1 MSSAIDLRTTSVDDG
16 PRNVEVMILPPM
28 NDILIDKDELNFL
41 LWDWLRLDEL
51 LEQSSADVD
60 REAAEAILDLS
71 HKLARDAFLPLFKLS
86 DANEPVL
93 DAGEVRA
100 LPQMRE
106 VLREYASL
114 GLFSAGFPE
123 KSGGLGMPALL
134 SSGSFLQFLAASL
147 SVSAYPM
154 LTVANARLLTT
165 FGSAAQIEA
174 FAKPQIAGEWFGTM
188 CLSEPQAGSNLAD
201 VATRA
206 MPDGEDDLGA
216 RYRLFGNKMW
226 ISGGDHDLAGNIVH
240 LVLAKIPG
248 EDGQIGTDTRG
259 ISLFVVPK
267 FLPDGER
274 NDIVVT
280 GLNHKLGYRGTTNCV
295 LAIGESGAPVAG
307 GEGALGW
314 LVGQP
319 GQGLP
324 QMFQMMNEARLNV
337 GMGAAAAGYRSYRHA
352 SIYARER
359 LQGSPIGAPD
369 KASGPII
376 RHPDVRDMLLAAK
389 CYGEGALALVLYC
402 ARLIDTAEHDPADE
416 ALLSLLTPAAKT
428 WPSEWGLA
436 ANDIAI
442 QIHGGY
448 GYTRDFDVE
457 QLWRDNRLNPIH
469 EGTTGIQAQDLV
481 GRKIRKDK
489 VGAFERLGGLI
500 ADTVVGS
507 EHTTLAVQGAQL
519 AEAWDRIAAVA
530 ARLRECEAAAANE
543 NATAFLRAFGHVI
556 VAWQWLDRALLCT
569 DAAAEDRLR
578 AAKPWA
584 CRYFFERELPK
595 IGAWLGSIEAGSRL
609 LSQITDDY
617 L

>member
-1 MSSAIDLRTTSVDDG
+1 
-16 PRNVEVMILPPM
+16 M
-28 NDILIDKDELNFL
+28 NDILIDRDELDFL
-41 LWDWLRLDEL
+41 LWDWLGLQDVLDRSGSE
-51 LEQSSADVD
+51 VD
-60 REAAEAILDLS
+60 REAADAILAMS
-71 HKLARDAFLPLFKLS
+71 HKLARDSFLPLFKLT

-93 DAGEVRA
+93 EAGEVRA
-100 LPQMRE
+100 LPQIGE
-106 VLREYASL
+106 ALREYASL
-114 GLFSAGFPE
+114 GLFAAGFSE
-123 KSGGLGMPALL
+123 DHGGLGMPTLL
-134 SSGSFLQFLAASL
+134 SSGSLLQFFAASL
-147 SVSAYPM
+147 AVSAYPM

-165 FGSAAQIEA
+165 FGSAAQIET
-174 FAKPQIAGEWFGTM
+174 FAMPQIAGEWFGTM

-206 MPDGEDDLGA
+206 MPDGEDGLGA

-248 EDGQIGTDTRG
+248 DDGQVGADTRG

-267 FLPDGER
+267 FLPDGAR

-295 LAIGESGAPVAG
+295 LAIGESGSPVAG
-307 GEGALGW
+307 GDGALGW
-314 LVGQP
+314 LVGEP

-359 LQGSPIGAPD
+359 LQGSPIGAVA
-369 KASGPII
+369 KTSGPII
-376 RHPDVRDMLLAAK
+376 RHPDVRDMLMAAK

-402 ARLIDTAEHDPADE
+402 ARLVDTAKHDPADD
-416 ALLSLLTPAAKT
+416 ALLSLLTPVAKT

-489 VGAFERLGGLI
+489 AGAFDRLGDLI
-500 ADTVVGS
+500 AATVAASVDT
-507 EHTTLAVQGAQL
+507 AMAAQGAQL
-519 AEAWDRIAAVA
+519 GETWDRIAAAVA
-530 ARLRECEAAAANE
+530 QLRECDAAAANE
-543 NATAFLRAFGHVI
+543 NATGFLRAFGHVV
-556 VAWQWLDRALLCT
+556 VAWQWLDRALLCV
-569 DAAAEDRLR
+569 DAAAEDRVR

-584 CRYFFERELPK
+584 CRYFFERELPR
-595 IGAWLGSIEAGSRL
+595 IGAWLGPIEGESRL
-609 LSQITDDY
+609 LSQMNEDY